1 MLKPAEVDYLF
12 EKFGEVLTPT
22 EVATTIRASDS
33 FIHSIINDGKLP
45 CYRVGVHFRV
55 LKPDVVSYLKASA
68 GQPPEGAGGSGN

>member
-33 FIHSIINDGKLP
+33 FVCSLINSGKLP

-55 LKPDVVSYLKASA
+55 LKPDIVSYLKASVEQQPGDA
-68 GQPPEGAGGSGN
+68 GNFGH